1 MHLVV
6 VVVESG
12 ARFQATFV
20 PVFVRAARGGRWDML
35 SRGTRAHS
43 HAATP
48 AGRAVPATGRR
59 AGQSVASLV
68 AQPDAP

>member
-1 MHLVV
+1 
-6 VVVESG
+6 
-12 ARFQATFV
+12 
-20 PVFVRAARGGRWDML
+20 ML
-35 SRGTRAHS
+35 SRGAQARA

-48 AGRAVPATGRR
+48 AGRAAPATGRH